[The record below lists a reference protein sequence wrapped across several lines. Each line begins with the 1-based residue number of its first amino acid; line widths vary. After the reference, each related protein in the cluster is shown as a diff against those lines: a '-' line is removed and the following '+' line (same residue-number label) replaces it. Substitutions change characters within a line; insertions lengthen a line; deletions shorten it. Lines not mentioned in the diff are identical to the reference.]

1 MVARLLTRKP
11 AFRGI
16 RPFNAAQDMYGVA
29 HLLEEAFRPD
39 HNFPFANVPFLRQ
52 VGITLWTLSYA
63 PGFPDT
69 PDGFVWIEEGKIVGN
84 VTLTRDQKEATRYY
98 VSNVAVKHQYRRQGI
113 ARAMMQATIEHVRQL
128 GGHKILLN
136 VRPNNPGAIQLY
148 RDLGFHALETRGEW
162 SLSAIPSHLPSM
174 ETTGVRPLKS
184 SDARAVSELL
194 HAAIPEHI
202 RSFRIERT
210 PFELPWEEQIGEAL
224 VDFLM
229 RQSSQ
234 RWGLERDARLAALVF
249 VQRRQW
255 GSPHKIAIQVHP
267 DFRGYV
273 EEALVVFALQKL
285 SGLTPHA
292 VRAEA
297 SSTQPELVNTL
308 ERFGFQFLNGLTLME
323 LDLK

>member
-1 MVARLLTRKP
+1 MVARLLATKP
-11 AFRGI
+11 TFRGL

-39 HNFPFANVPFLRQ
+39 HNFPFANIPLLREA
-52 VGITLWTLSYA
+52 GITLWTLSYA

-84 VTLTRDQKEATRYY
+84 VTLAHDQKEHTRYY
-98 VSNVAVKHQYRRQGI
+98 ISNVAVKHEYRRQGI

-162 SLSAIPSHLPSM
+162 SLSAIPSHLPSV
-174 ETTGVRPLKS
+174 ETTGLRPLKS

-202 RSFRIERT
+202 RSFCTERT
-210 PFELPWEEQIGEAL
+210 PFELPWDERVGEAI
-224 VDFLM
+224 VDFLIG
-229 RQSSQ
+229 QSSQ
-234 RWGLERDARLAALVF
+234 RWAFEHESKLAALLF
-249 VQRRQW
+249 VRRSRW

-267 DFRGYV
+267 AFRGTLEDTLIV
-273 EEALVVFALQKL
+273 LALQKL
-285 SGLTPHA
+285 GGFPPRT

-297 SSTQPELVNTL
+297 TSSHPEWVKAL
-308 ERFGFQFLNGLTLME
+308 EQHGFQFLNGLTLME
-323 LDLK
+323 LDLN